1 MNHVASTDQGRWRA
15 VYENSEV
22 AANHRS
28 TDTGSVEA
36 CWPDFRLQ
44 TSNFKLQTSNFKLRS
59 AYCPPSVRLDH
70 QGKPTPPSIVNVVP
84 VM

>member
-1 MNHVASTDQGRWRA
+1 MNHVASADQGRWRA
-15 VYENSEV
+15 VYEGSEV
-22 AANHRS
+22 ADNHRS

-36 CWPDFRLQ
+36 CWPDFR
-44 TSNFKLQTSNFKLRS
+44 LQTSNFKLRS